1 MKIKPSPDQA
11 GHDIMT
17 QTGRIPADMTWLF
30 KFSRLCRRAMLH
42 AADAA
47 GFLDEIVAT
56 VESQTPYYTACFQS
70 VFFPESGF
78 DGEGICASH
87 TGETDLS
94 LFSRTCVNSK
104 TKRLKNLTDTD
115 LPKFVQKRLGLKSG
129 TLSTAFYFPINDPCE
144 TGDRCSV
151 FYAPSGYV
159 PDFLEIGVLEELSAD
174 LGKTL
179 HRLHRDKGVEEQVL
193 ELTRQKEM
201 YHSVFENT
209 GTGTIIID
217 PDMLILHVNAKF
229 MELVGLERNEIENR
243 MKWSQFVVPGDNE
256 MMQNFHYGRRNGLSG
271 IPTEYECRIFAKS
284 GDIRYIDMKV
294 GMIPG
299 TGRSIASFMDITK
312 RKLAEG
318 RLRQSEARL
327 SDIIR
332 TFEGLI
338 YTTSKDYRV
347 EFMNNALQEKAGR
360 SGVGEKCYRV
370 VHGLDTPCPG
380 CHLEAVLSGK
390 TRRWELKSPRD
401 SRWYWAIQSPVY
413 NNRGR
418 IVKAQTIHM
427 DITGR
432 KRREEKISEDADLLR
447 NENIV
452 LRSAMKERDRFE
464 NIVGK
469 SRVMQEVYELVVRAA
484 ASDAHVII
492 YGESGTG
499 KELVA
504 RAIHNLSSRCEKP
517 FVPVNSGA
525 ISETIVESEFFGY
538 RKGAFTGA
546 EKDKEGILGTAD
558 GGTLFLDEIGD
569 IGPNLQ
575 VKLLRAIEG
584 GGYTP
589 VGGNR
594 VIKPDL
600 RIVAATNKNLKRLVE
615 KGVMREDFFY
625 RVHIIPIRLPALRE
639 RKEDIPLLVD
649 YFLSA
654 FGDEGRIPPMGGKIL
669 EAFFRHDWPGNVRE
683 LQNVLHRYVT
693 LGKIDFM
700 GNSSEHEADG
710 PEQVRFVRESPD
722 LLGPLNE
729 SVAEFEKGIILKILE
744 ENRWQKARTAS
755 ALGIHR
761 KTLFT
766 KMKKFGIK

>member
-1 MKIKPSPDQA
+1 MKTKPSPDQA
-11 GHDIMT
+11 GHDILT
-17 QTGRIPADMTWLF
+17 QIDRIPADMMWLF
-30 KFSRLCRRAMLH
+30 TFSRLCRRAMLH
-42 AADAA
+42 ASDATEL
-47 GFLDEIVAT
+47 LDAIVSA
-56 VESQTPYYTACFQS
+56 VENQTPYYTVSFKS
-70 VFFPESGF
+70 VLYPESVLGKG
-78 DGEGICASH
+78 DACASH
-87 TGETDLS
+87 TGMDDLS
-94 LFSRTCVNSK
+94 LFPGTCVKPETKSLK
-104 TKRLKNLTDTD
+104 TVTDTD
-115 LPKFVQKRLGLKSG
+115 FPKSVQKRLGLKSG
-129 TLSTAFYFPINDPCE
+129 TLATAFSFSINDPRE
-144 TGDRCSV
+144 KGDKYQV
-151 FYAPSGYV
+151 FYAPKGYV
-159 PDFLEIGVLEELSAD
+159 PDALEIGVLEELGAE

-179 HRLHRDKGVEEQVL
+179 HRLHRDRGVEEQLL
-193 ELTRQKEM
+193 ELTREKEM

-217 PDMLILHVNAKF
+217 PDMLILYVNAKF
-229 MELVGLERNEIENR
+229 MNMVGLERNEIENR
-243 MKWSQFVVPGDNE
+243 MRWSQFVVPGDNE
-256 MMQNFHYGRRNGLSG
+256 MMQNYHYGRRKGIPG

-299 TGRSIASFMDITK
+299 TGKSIASFMDITK
-312 RKLAEG
+312 RKLAQN

-347 EFMNNALQEKAGR
+347 EFMNNVLQDKAGR

-370 VHGLDTPCPG
+370 VHGLDSPCPG
-380 CHLEAVLSGK
+380 CHLEDVLSGK

-401 SRWYWAIQSPVY
+401 GQWYWSIQSPVY
-413 NNRGR
+413 DNRGR
-418 IVKAQTIHM
+418 IVKAQTIHI
-427 DITGR
+427 DITDR

-452 LRSAMKERDRFE
+452 LRSAMKERYRFE

-469 SRVMQEVYELVVRAA
+469 SRVMQTVYELVVRAA
-484 ASDAHVII
+484 ASNAHVII

-504 RAIHNLSSRCEKP
+504 RAIHNLSNRCEER

-525 ISETIVESEFFGY
+525 ISEHIIESEFFGY

-546 EKDKEGILGTAD
+546 EKDKEGFLGTAD

-600 RIVAATNKNLKRLVE
+600 RIVAATNKNLKRLVD
-615 KGVMREDFFY
+615 KGLMREDFFY
-625 RVHIIPIRLPALRE
+625 RVHIIPIRLPALRD

-649 YFLSA
+649 YFLSD
-654 FGDEGRIPPMGGKIL
+654 FDDGGQVPSMGGKMM
-669 EAFFRHDWPGNVRE
+669 EAFLRHDWPGNVRE
-683 LQNVLHRYVT
+683 LQNVLHRYMT
-693 LGKIDFM
+693 LGEIDFM
-700 GNSSEHEADG
+700 GNSSDRTADG
-710 PEQVRFVRESPD
+710 PKQTRFIRESPD
-722 LLGPLNE
+722 SCGPLNDI
-729 SVAEFEKGIILKILE
+729 VAEFEKGVILNALE
-744 ENRWQKARTAS
+744 ENRWQKARTAI

-766 KMKKFGIK
+766 KMKKFGLE

>member
-1 MKIKPSPDQA
+1 MKIKPGPDQA
-11 GHDIMT
+11 GYDIVT
-17 QTGRIPADMTWLF
+17 QTGRIPADMMWLF
-30 KFSRLCRRAMLH
+30 NFSRLCHRAMLH
-42 AADAA
+42 AADAT
-47 GFLDEIVAT
+47 GLLDAIVAA
-56 VESQTPYYTACFQS
+56 VETQTPYYTVCFKS
-70 VFFPESGF
+70 VLYPESGV
-78 DGEGICASH
+78 DGSGIGESH
-87 TGETDLS
+87 TGIDHVS
-94 LFSRTCVNSK
+94 LFPGTCVGPK
-104 TKRLKNLTDTD
+104 TKNFKVGADTD
-115 LPKFVQKRLGLKSG
+115 LPKSVQKRLGLKSR
-129 TLSTAFYFPINDPCE
+129 TLTTAFYFPINDPCE
-144 TGDRCSV
+144 KGHRCQV

-159 PDFLEIGVLEELSAD
+159 PDALEIGVLEELSAD

-179 HRLHRDKGVEEQVL
+179 HRLHRDRGVEEQIL

-217 PDMLILHVNAKF
+217 PDMLILYVNAKF
-229 MELVGLERNEIENR
+229 MDLVGLERNEIENR
-243 MKWSQFVVPGDNE
+243 MRWSQFVVPGDNE
-256 MMQNFHYGRRNGLSG
+256 MMQNYHYGRRKGIPG
-271 IPTEYECRIFAKS
+271 IPTEYECRVFAKS

-299 TGRSIASFMDITK
+299 TGKSIASFMDITK

-318 RLRQSEARL
+318 RLRQSEAQL

-338 YTTSKDYRV
+338 YITSKDYRV
-347 EFMNNALQEKAGR
+347 EFMNIALQEKAGR

-370 VHGLDTPCPG
+370 VHGLEAPCPG
-380 CHLEAVLSGK
+380 CHLGSVFSGN

-401 SRWYWAIQSPVY
+401 GQWYWSIQSPVY
-413 NNRGR
+413 DNRGR

-427 DITGR
+427 DITDR

-452 LRSAMKERDRFE
+452 LRSAMKERYRFE

-469 SRVMQEVYELVVRAA
+469 SRAMQEVYELVVRAA
-484 ASDAHVII
+484 ASNAPVII

-504 RAIHNLSSRCEKP
+504 RAIHNLSNRSEKQ

-525 ISETIVESEFFGY
+525 ISENIVESEFFGY

-546 EKDKEGILGTAD
+546 EKDREGVLGTAD

-569 IGPNLQ
+569 LGPNLQ

-589 VGGNR
+589 VGGTR

-615 KGVMREDFFY
+615 KGLMREDFFY

-649 YFLSA
+649 FFLSA
-654 FGDEGRIPPMGGKIL
+654 FGDQGQIPPMGGKIM
-669 EAFFRHDWPGNVRE
+669 EAFLRHDWPGNVRE
-683 LQNVLHRYVT
+683 LQNVLHRYMT

-700 GNSSEHEADG
+700 ESSSDRGEDG
-710 PEQVRFVRESPD
+710 LDQVCFVRESPD
-722 LLGPLNE
+722 FCGSLNE
-729 SVAEFEKGIILKILE
+729 TVTEFEKGIILKALA
-744 ENRWQKARTAS
+744 ENRWQKARTAIS
-755 ALGIHR
+755 LGIHR

-766 KMKKFGIK
+766 KMKKFGLE

>member
-1 MKIKPSPDQA
+1 
-11 GHDIMT
+11 
-17 QTGRIPADMTWLF
+17 
-30 KFSRLCRRAMLH
+30 
-42 AADAA
+42 
-47 GFLDEIVAT
+47 
-56 VESQTPYYTACFQS
+56 
-70 VFFPESGF
+70 
-78 DGEGICASH
+78 
-87 TGETDLS
+87 
-94 LFSRTCVNSK
+94 
-104 TKRLKNLTDTD
+104 
-115 LPKFVQKRLGLKSG
+115 VQERLGLKSG
-129 TLSTAFYFPINDPCE
+129 SQATVFYVPINDPCE
-144 TGDRCSV
+144 KEDKCLV

-159 PDFLEIGVLEELSAD
+159 PDALEIGALKELATD

-179 HRLHRDKGVEEQVL
+179 RRLNKAEGVDERIL

-217 PDMLILHVNAKF
+217 PDMLILYVNAKF
-229 MELVGLERNEIENR
+229 MDLVGLERNEIENR
-243 MKWSQFVVPGDNE
+243 MRWSEFVVPGDNE
-256 MMQNFHYGRRNGLSG
+256 MMQNYHYGRRKGIAD

-299 TGRSIASFMDITK
+299 TGKSIASFMDITK
-312 RKLAEG
+312 RKLAEN

-338 YTTSKDYRV
+338 YTTSEDYRV
-347 EFMNNALQEKAGR
+347 EFMNNTLQEKAGR

-370 VHGLDTPCPG
+370 VHGLNSPCPG
-380 CHLEAVLSGK
+380 CRLGLVLSGK

-401 SRWYWAIQSPVY
+401 GRWYWSIQSPVY
-413 NNRGR
+413 DNRGR
-418 IVKAQTIHM
+418 IGKAQTIHM
-427 DITGR
+427 DITDR

-452 LRSAMKERDRFE
+452 LRSAMKERYRFE

-469 SRVMQEVYELVVRAA
+469 SRAMQKVYELVVRAA
-484 ASDAHVII
+484 ASNAHVII

-504 RAIHNLSSRCEKP
+504 RAIHNLSSRSEKR

-525 ISETIVESEFFGY
+525 ISEHIIESEFFGY

-546 EKDKEGILGTAD
+546 EKDKEGLLGTAD

-584 GGYTP
+584 GGYIP
-589 VGGNR
+589 VGGNQ

-615 KGVMREDFFY
+615 KGLMREDFFY
-625 RVHIIPIRLPALRE
+625 RVHIIPIRLPALRD

-654 FGDEGRIPPMGGKIL
+654 FGGDAQIPPVGGKMMEVFL
-669 EAFFRHDWPGNVRE
+669 RHDWPGNVRE
-683 LQNVLHRYVT
+683 LQNVLHRYMT

-700 GNSSEHEADG
+700 GNSPDPMADRSD
-710 PEQVRFVRESPD
+710 QVSFVQDSPD
-722 LLGPLNE
+722 PCGALNE
-729 SVAEFEKGIILKILE
+729 IVAEFEKETILKALA
-744 ENRWQKARTAS
+744 ENRWQKARTAV

-766 KMKKFGIK
+766 KMKKFGIE

>member
-1 MKIKPSPDQA
+1 MKTKPSPGQA
-11 GHDIMT
+11 GYDILT
-17 QTGRIPADMTWLF
+17 QTGRIPADMMWLF
-30 KFSRLCRRAMLH
+30 PFSRLCRRAMLH
-42 AADAA
+42 AVDTSGLLDA
-47 GFLDEIVAT
+47 IVGV
-56 VESQTPYYTACFQS
+56 VENHTPYYSVCFKS
-70 VFFPESGF
+70 VLSSESGVKLN
-78 DGEGICASH
+78 DMSAAH
-87 TGETDLS
+87 TDLDDFAF
-94 LFSRTCVNSK
+94 FSGTIVNPKIKPVS
-104 TKRLKNLTDTD
+104 TVTDAK
-115 LPKFVQKRLGLKSG
+115 LPKFVQERLGLKPG
-129 TLSTAFYFPINDPCE
+129 TLATTFYFSINDPYE
-144 TGDRCSV
+144 KEDKSQV
-151 FYAPSGYV
+151 FYAPNGYI
-159 PDFLEIGVLEELSAD
+159 PDALEIGVLEELATD

-179 HRLHRDKGVEEQVL
+179 YRLQKPKEVEERIL

-217 PDMLILHVNAKF
+217 PDMLILYVNAKF
-229 MELVGLERNEIENR
+229 MDLVGLERCEIENR
-243 MKWSQFVVPGDNE
+243 MRWSQFVVPGDNE
-256 MMQNFHYGRRNGLSG
+256 MMQNYHYGRRKGIAG

-299 TGRSIASFMDITK
+299 TGKSIASFMDITK
-312 RKLAEG
+312 RKLAEN

-338 YTTSKDYRV
+338 YTTSEDYRV
-347 EFMNNALQEKAGR
+347 EFMNDALQEKAGR
-360 SGVGEKCYRV
+360 NGVGEKCYQV
-370 VHGLDTPCPG
+370 VHGLDSPCPG
-380 CHLEAVLSGK
+380 CRLGLVLSGE

-401 SRWYWAIQSPVY
+401 GRWYWSIQSPVY
-413 NNRGR
+413 DNRGR

-427 DITGR
+427 DITDR

-452 LRSAMKERDRFE
+452 LRSAMKERYRFE

-469 SRVMQEVYELVVRAA
+469 SQAMQKVYELVVRAA
-484 ASDAHVII
+484 ASNAHVII

-504 RAIHNLSSRCEKP
+504 RAIHNLSNRCKKR

-525 ISETIVESEFFGY
+525 ISENIIESEFFGY

-546 EKDKEGILGTAD
+546 EKDKEGFLDTAD

-589 VGGNR
+589 VGGNQL
-594 VIKPDL
+594 IKPDL
-600 RIVAATNKNLKRLVE
+600 RIVAATNKDLKRLVE
-615 KGVMREDFFY
+615 KGLMREDFFY
-625 RVHIIPIRLPALRE
+625 RVHIIPIRLPALRD

-654 FGDEGRIPPMGGKIL
+654 FGDEGNILPVGGKIMEDFL
-669 EAFFRHDWPGNVRE
+669 RHDWPGNVRE
-683 LQNVLHRYVT
+683 LQNVLHRYMT
-693 LGKIDFM
+693 LGKIDFT
-700 GNSSEHEADG
+700 GNASEYGADST
-710 PEQVRFVRESPD
+710 EQVRFLQEAT
-722 LLGPLNE
+722 GPCGSLNE
-729 SVAEFEKGIILKILE
+729 IVEAFEKGVILKTLE
-744 ENRWQKARTAS
+744 ENRWQKARTAV
-755 ALGIHR
+755 ALGVHR

-766 KMKKFGIK
+766 KMKKLGIK

>member
-1 MKIKPSPDQA
+1 M
-11 GHDIMT
+11 M
-17 QTGRIPADMTWLF
+17 WLF
-30 KFSRLCRRAMLH
+30 EFLRLCRRAMLH
-42 AADAA
+42 AVDGTGLLDA
-47 GFLDEIVAT
+47 IVSA
-56 VESQTPYYTACFQS
+56 VENQTPYYTVCFKS
-70 VFFPESGF
+70 VGRTESGL
-78 DGEGICASH
+78 DGDDLCASPP
-87 TGETDLS
+87 GVDDFAS
-94 LFSRTCVNSK
+94 FPQTCVNPK
-104 TKRLKNLTDTD
+104 TKCIKALTDTE
-115 LPKFVQKRLGLKSG
+115 LPKAVQERLGLERG
-129 TLSTAFYFPINDPCE
+129 TSAGAFYFPVKESCEKND
-144 TGDRCSV
+144 RFLV
-151 FYAPSGYV
+151 FYAPGGYI
-159 PDFLEIGVLEELSAD
+159 PDDLEIGVLEELAED
-174 LGKTL
+174 LDKTL
-179 HRLHRDKGVEEQVL
+179 HRLQKDRGVEEQIL

-217 PDMLILHVNAKF
+217 PDMLILYVNAKF
-229 MELVGLERNEIENR
+229 MDLVGLERDEIENR
-243 MKWSQFVVPGDNE
+243 MRWSQFVVPGDNE
-256 MMQNFHYGRRNGLSG
+256 MMQSYHYGRRKGIPG

-299 TGRSIASFMDITK
+299 TGKSIASFMDITK
-312 RKLAEG
+312 RKLAEN

-360 SGVGEKCYRV
+360 SGVGGKCYQV
-370 VHGLDTPCPG
+370 VHGLESPCPG
-380 CHLEAVLSGK
+380 CRLELVLSGK

-401 SRWYWAIQSPVY
+401 GRWYWSIQSPVY
-413 NNRGR
+413 DNRGR

-427 DITGR
+427 DITDR
-432 KRREEKISEDADLLR
+432 KRREEQISEDADLLR

-452 LRSAMKERDRFE
+452 LRSAMKERYRFE

-469 SRVMQEVYELVVRAA
+469 SQAMQTVYELVVRAA
-484 ASDAHVII
+484 ASNAHVIV

-504 RAIHNLSSRCEKP
+504 RAIHNLSNRCKKR

-525 ISETIVESEFFGY
+525 ISENIVESEFFGY
-538 RKGAFTGA
+538 CKGAFTGA
-546 EKDKEGILGTAD
+546 EKDKEGFLGTAD

-569 IGPNLQ
+569 LGPNLQ

-589 VGGNR
+589 VGGTR

-615 KGVMREDFFY
+615 KGLMREDFFY
-625 RVHIIPIRLPALRE
+625 RVHIIPIRLPALRD

-649 YFLSA
+649 YFLSD
-654 FGDEGRIPPMGGKIL
+654 FDDQGQLPPMGGKIM
-669 EAFFRHDWPGNVRE
+669 EAFLQYDWPGNVRE
-683 LQNVLHRYVT
+683 LQNVLHRYMT

-700 GNSSEHEADG
+700 GNASDRDTDSLESVRLVSESLD
-710 PEQVRFVRESPD
+710 P
-722 LLGPLNE
+722 LGSLNE
-729 SVAEFEKGIILKILE
+729 VVAEFEKDTILKALE
-744 ENRWQKARTAS
+744 EHRWQKARTAI

-766 KMKKFGIK
+766 KMKKLGIE

>member
-11 GHDIMT
+11 GHDILG
-17 QTGRIPADMTWLF
+17 QTGRIPADMMWLF
-30 KFSRLCRRAMLH
+30 TFSRLCRRAMLH
-42 AADAA
+42 AVEAAKLLDAVVGA
-47 GFLDEIVAT
+47 
-56 VESQTPYYTACFQS
+56 VESHTPYYTVCFKS
-70 VFFPESGF
+70 VFFPESGL
-78 DGEGICASH
+78 DCDDMSPAH
-87 TGETDLS
+87 TDLNELA
-94 LFSRTCVNSK
+94 LFPGTSVNP
-104 TKRLKNLTDTD
+104 KNKPFNTITDTD
-115 LPKFVQKRLGLKSG
+115 LPKPVAERLGLKPG
-129 TLSTAFYFPINDPCE
+129 TPATAFYFSINDPYEKADKCQ
-144 TGDRCSV
+144 V

-159 PDFLEIGVLEELSAD
+159 PDALEIDVLEALSID

-179 HRLHRDKGVEEQVL
+179 HRLHKAKEGEGRIL

-217 PDMLILHVNAKF
+217 PDMLILYVNAKF
-229 MELVGLERNEIENR
+229 MDLVGLERNEIENR
-243 MKWSQFVVPGDNE
+243 MRWSQFVVPGDNE
-256 MMQNFHYGRRNGLSG
+256 MMQNYHYGRRKGVAG

-299 TGRSIASFMDITK
+299 TGKSIASFMDITK
-312 RKLAEG
+312 RKLAEN
-318 RLRQSEARL
+318 RLRQSEAQL
-327 SDIIR
+327 SDVIR

-338 YTTSKDYRV
+338 YTTSEDYRL
-347 EFMNNALQEKAGR
+347 EFMNDALQEKAGQ
-360 SGVGEKCYRV
+360 SGVGEKCYQV
-370 VHGLDTPCPG
+370 VHGLDSPCPG
-380 CHLEAVLSGK
+380 CRLGLVLSGE

-401 SRWYWAIQSPVY
+401 GRWYWSIQSPVY
-413 NNRGR
+413 DNRGR

-427 DITGR
+427 DITDR

-452 LRSAMKERDRFE
+452 LRSAMKERYRFE

-469 SRVMQEVYELVVRAA
+469 SQSMQKVYELVVRAA
-484 ASDAHVII
+484 ASNAHVII

-504 RAIHNLSSRCEKP
+504 RAIHNLSNRCKKR
-517 FVPVNSGA
+517 FVPVNCGA
-525 ISETIVESEFFGY
+525 ISENIIESEFFGY

-546 EKDKEGILGTAD
+546 EKDKEGFLGTAD

-589 VGGNR
+589 VGGTQ

-600 RIVAATNKNLKRLVE
+600 RIVAATNKDLKRLVE
-615 KGVMREDFFY
+615 KGLMREDFFY
-625 RVHIIPIRLPALRE
+625 RVHIIPIQLPSLRD

-654 FGDEGRIPPMGGKIL
+654 FGDEGNILPVGGKIM
-669 EAFFRHDWPGNVRE
+669 EDFFRHDWPGNVRE

-693 LGKIDFM
+693 LGKIDFT
-700 GNSSEHEADG
+700 GNSPEHRADST
-710 PEQVRFVRESPD
+710 EQVPFIQDTPD
-722 LLGPLNE
+722 PRGSLSE
-729 SVAEFEKGIILKILE
+729 IVEAFEKGIILKALE
-744 ENRWQKARTAS
+744 ENRWQKARTAVS
-755 ALGIHR
+755 LGIHR

-766 KMKKFGIK
+766 KMKKFGIE

>member
-1 MKIKPSPDQA
+1 MKTKPGPDQA
-11 GHDIMT
+11 GYDIVT
-17 QTGRIPADMTWLF
+17 QTDRIPADMMWLSEF
-30 KFSRLCRRAMLH
+30 FLLCRRAMLH
-42 AADAA
+42 ATDAS
-47 GFLDEIVAT
+47 GLLCDIVGA
-56 VESQTPYYTACFQS
+56 VERQTPYFTACFKTDFHS
-70 VFFPESGF
+70 ESDFGV
-78 DGEGICASH
+78 CH
-87 TGETDLS
+87 TGEDDLS
-94 LFSRTCVNSK
+94 LLSRTSVNQNSVNHK
-104 TKRLKNLTDTD
+104 VVTDTE
-115 LPKFVQKRLGLKSG
+115 LPKSVQKRLGLKSG
-129 TLSTAFYFPINDPCE
+129 SLVTAFYFPINDPCE
-144 TGDRCSV
+144 KGGRCLV
-151 FYAPSGYV
+151 FYSPRGYV
-159 PDFLEIGVLEELSAD
+159 PGSLEIGVLEELSAD
-174 LGKTL
+174 FGKTL
-179 HRLHRDKGVEEQVL
+179 RRLHRDKEMDERIL

-217 PDMLILHVNAKF
+217 PDMLILYVNAKF
-229 MELVGLERNEIENR
+229 MDLVGLERDEIENR
-243 MKWSQFVVPGDNE
+243 MRWSQFVVPGDNE
-256 MMQNFHYGRRNGLSG
+256 MMQNYHYGRRKGIAG

-299 TGRSIASFMDITK
+299 TGKSIASFMDITK
-312 RKLAEG
+312 RKLAQN

-347 EFMNNALQEKAGR
+347 EFMNDALQEKAGR

-370 VHGLDTPCPG
+370 VHGLDSPCPG
-380 CHLEAVLSGK
+380 CRLGLVLSGE

-401 SRWYWAIQSPVY
+401 GRWYWSIQSPVY
-413 NNRGR
+413 DNRGR

-427 DITGR
+427 DITDR
-432 KRREEKISEDADLLR
+432 KRREEQISEDADLLR

-452 LRSAMKERDRFE
+452 LRSAMKERYRFE

-469 SRVMQEVYELVVRAA
+469 SQSMQKVYELVVRAA
-484 ASDAHVII
+484 ASNAHVII

-504 RAIHNLSSRCEKP
+504 RAIHNLSNRCKKR
-517 FVPVNSGA
+517 FVPVNCGA
-525 ISETIVESEFFGY
+525 ISEHIIESEFFGY

-546 EKDKEGILGTAD
+546 EKDKEGFLGTAD

-589 VGGNR
+589 VGGNQ

-600 RIVAATNKNLKRLVE
+600 RIVAATNKDLKRLVE
-615 KGVMREDFFY
+615 KGLMREDFFY
-625 RVHIIPIRLPALRE
+625 RVHIIPIRLPALRD

-654 FGDEGRIPPMGGKIL
+654 FGDEGNMLPVGGKIMEDFL
-669 EAFFRHDWPGNVRE
+669 RHDWPGNVRE
-683 LQNVLHRYVT
+683 LQNVLHRYMT
-693 LGKIDFM
+693 LGKIDFT
-700 GNSSEHEADG
+700 GNSSECKADSTK
-710 PEQVRFVRESPD
+710 QVRFVRESPD
-722 LLGPLNE
+722 PCGPLNE
-729 SVAEFEKGIILKILE
+729 IVEAFEKGIILKALE
-744 ENRWQKARTAS
+744 ENRWQKARTAV

-766 KMKKFGIK
+766 KMKKLGIE

>member
-1 MKIKPSPDQA
+1 MKTKPGPDQA
-11 GHDIMT
+11 KHDILG
-17 QTGRIPADMTWLF
+17 QTARIPADMMWLF
-30 KFSRLCRRAMLH
+30 TFSSLCRRAMLH
-42 AADAA
+42 TADAS
-47 GFLDEIVAT
+47 GLLDQIVSA
-56 VESQTPYYTACFQS
+56 VESHTPYYTVCFKS
-70 VFFPESGF
+70 VFYPESGLESG
-78 DGEGICASH
+78 DNCTPHSGID
-87 TGETDLS
+87 DLS
-94 LFSRTCVNSK
+94 PFHRRCVNPKIKSL
-104 TKRLKNLTDTD
+104 KRVTDTD
-115 LPKFVQKRLGLKSG
+115 LPKSVQKRLGMKSG
-129 TLSTAFYFPINDPCE
+129 TLATALYFPINDPCE
-144 TGDRCSV
+144 KGGRCQV
-151 FYAPSGYV
+151 FYVPSGYV
-159 PDFLEIGVLEELSAD
+159 PHPLELLVLEELSAD

-179 HRLHRDKGVEEQVL
+179 DRMHRNRGVEEQIL

-217 PDMLILHVNAKF
+217 PDMMILHVNAKF
-229 MELVGLERNEIENR
+229 MALVGLERNEIENR
-243 MKWSQFVVPGDNE
+243 MRWSQFVVPGDNE
-256 MMQNFHYGRRNGLSG
+256 MMQNYHYGRRKGLSG
-271 IPTEYECRIFAKS
+271 IPTEYECRIFATS

-312 RKLAEG
+312 RKLAEN
-318 RLRQSEARL
+318 RLRQSEAQL

-338 YTTSKDYRV
+338 YITSKDYKV
-347 EFMNNALQEKAGR
+347 EFMNVTLQEKAGR
-360 SGVGEKCYRV
+360 SGVGEKCYRLI
-370 VHGLDTPCPG
+370 HGLDSPCVG
-380 CHLEAVLSGK
+380 CRLESVLSGE

-401 SRWYWAIQSPVY
+401 GRWYWSIQSPVY
-413 NNRGR
+413 DNRGR

-427 DITGR
+427 DITDR
-432 KRREEKISEDADLLR
+432 KRREEQISEDADLLR

-452 LRSAMKERDRFE
+452 LRSAMKDRYRFE

-469 SRVMQEVYELVVRAA
+469 SPAMQKVYELVVRAA
-484 ASDAHVII
+484 ASNAPVII

-504 RAIHNLSSRCEKP
+504 RAIHNLSKRSKKQ

-525 ISETIVESEFFGY
+525 ISEHIIESEFFGY

-546 EKDKEGILGTAD
+546 EKDKEGFLGTAD

-569 IGPNLQ
+569 VGPNLQ

-589 VGGNR
+589 VGSTR

-654 FGDEGRIPPMGGKIL
+654 FGDQGQILPMGGKIM
-669 EAFFRHDWPGNVRE
+669 EAFLLHDWPGNVRE
-683 LQNVLHRYVT
+683 LQNVLHRYMT

-700 GNSSEHEADG
+700 ETSSDCGADAQ
-710 PEQVRFVRESPD
+710 EQVGFVRESHD
-722 LLGPLNE
+722 FCGSLNE
-729 SVAEFEKGIILKILE
+729 IVAEFEKGIILNALE
-744 ENRWQKARTAS
+744 ENRWQKARTAL

-766 KMKKFGIK
+766 KMKKLGLE

>member
-1 MKIKPSPDQA
+1 MKKNPGPDLA
-11 GHDIMT
+11 GHDILG
-17 QTGRIPADMTWLF
+17 QTSRIPADMMWLLA
-30 KFSRLCRRAMLH
+30 FSRLCNRAMLH
-42 AADAA
+42 AGDSTELMDA
-47 GFLDEIVAT
+47 IVSA
-56 VESQTPYYTACFQS
+56 VENQTPYHSVCFKS
-70 VFFPESGF
+70 VGPREPGSGK
-78 DGEGICASH
+78 DDMG
-87 TGETDLS
+87 TLKTD
-94 LFSRTCVNSK
+94 V
-104 TKRLKNLTDTD
+104 DTE
-115 LPKFVQKRLGLKSG
+115 LPKPVQERLGLKGG
-129 TLSTAFYFPINDPCE
+129 TTAAAFYFPIHNTCE
-144 TGDRCSV
+144 QAVNCLVLYVPG
-151 FYAPSGYV
+151 GYV
-159 PDFLEIGVLEELSAD
+159 PGALEIGVLEVLSAD

-179 HRLHRDKGVEEQVL
+179 HRLNKDKGVEDRIL

-217 PDMLILHVNAKF
+217 PDMLILYVNAKF
-229 MELVGLERNEIENR
+229 MDLVGLERHEIENR
-243 MKWSQFVVPGDNE
+243 MRWSQFVVPGDNE
-256 MMQNFHYGRRNGLSG
+256 MMQNYHYGRRKGRDG

-299 TGRSIASFMDITK
+299 TGKSIASFMDITK
-312 RKLAEG
+312 RKLAEN

-338 YTTSKDYRV
+338 YTTSEDYRV
-347 EFMNNALQEKAGR
+347 EFMNDALQEKAGR

-370 VHGLDTPCPG
+370 VHGLESPCPG
-380 CHLEAVLSGK
+380 CRLGLVLSGE

-401 SRWYWAIQSPVY
+401 GRWYWSIQSPVY
-413 NNRGR
+413 DNRGR

-427 DITGR
+427 DITDR

-452 LRSAMKERDRFE
+452 LRSAMKERYRFE

-469 SRVMQEVYELVVRAA
+469 SRAMQKVYELVVRAA
-484 ASDAHVII
+484 ASNAHVII

-504 RAIHNLSSRCEKP
+504 RAIHNLSNRCEKH

-525 ISETIVESEFFGY
+525 ISEHIIESEFFGY

-546 EKDKEGILGTAD
+546 EKDKEGFLGTAD

-589 VGGNR
+589 VGGTR
-594 VIKPDL
+594 VVKPDL
-600 RIVAATNKNLKRLVE
+600 RIVAATNKDLRRLVE
-615 KGVMREDFFY
+615 RGLMREDFFY
-625 RVHIIPIRLPALRE
+625 RVHIIPIRLPALRD

-654 FGDEGRIPPMGGKIL
+654 FGGDQQIPPVGGKMMEVFL
-669 EAFFRHDWPGNVRE
+669 RHDWPGNVRE
-683 LQNVLHRYVT
+683 LQNVLHRYMT
-693 LGKIDFM
+693 LGKIDFT
-700 GNSSEHEADG
+700 GNALDQTVDSSE
-710 PEQVRFVRESPD
+710 PVSFVREASQPC
-722 LLGPLNE
+722 GPLNE
-729 SVAEFEKGIILKILE
+729 VVAGFEKEAILKALE
-744 ENRWQKARTAS
+744 ENRWQKSKTAV
-755 ALGIHR
+755 ALGVHR

-766 KMKKFGIK
+766 KMKKLGIE

>member
-1 MKIKPSPDQA
+1 M
-11 GHDIMT
+11 
-17 QTGRIPADMTWLF
+17 WLF

-42 AADAA
+42 AADAPEL
-47 GFLDEIVAT
+47 LDAIVAA
-56 VESQTPYYTACFQS
+56 VESQTPYYTACFKS
-70 VFFPESGF
+70 VLHPESGF
-78 DGEGICASH
+78 GDEGICTPH
-87 TGETDLS
+87 TGADDLP
-94 LFSRTCVNSK
+94 LFSRTCVTSK
-104 TKRLKNLTDTD
+104 IKSLKKVSDMD
-115 LPKFVQKRLGLKSG
+115 LPKFVQKRLGLKRE
-129 TLSTAFYFPINDPCE
+129 TLATAFYFPINDPCE
-144 TGDRCSV
+144 NGETCPV

-159 PDFLEIGVLEELSAD
+159 PDSLEIGVLEELSAE

-179 HRLHRDKGVEEQVL
+179 HRLHRDKRVAEQIL

-201 YHSVFENT
+201 YHSVFDNT

-229 MELVGLERNEIENR
+229 MDLVGLERNDIENR

-256 MMQNFHYGRRNGLSG
+256 MMQNFHYGRRKGLSG

-318 RLRQSEARL
+318 RLRQSEAQL
-327 SDIIR
+327 SDVIR

-338 YTTSKDYRV
+338 YTTSKNYRV
-347 EFMNNALQEKAGR
+347 AFMNDALQEKAGQ

-370 VHGLDTPCPG
+370 VSGLESPCPG
-380 CHLEAVLSGK
+380 CHLGLVFSGK

-401 SRWYWAIQSPVY
+401 GRWYWSIQSPVY
-413 NNRGR
+413 DNRGR
-418 IVKAQTIHM
+418 IVKAQTIHI
-427 DITGR
+427 DITDR

-452 LRSAMKERDRFE
+452 LRSAMKERYRFE

-469 SRVMQEVYELVVRAA
+469 SRAMQRVYELVVRAA
-484 ASDAHVII
+484 ASNAHVII

-504 RAIHNLSSRCEKP
+504 RAIHNLSNRCEKQ

-525 ISETIVESEFFGY
+525 VSETIVESEFFGY

-625 RVHIIPIRLPALRE
+625 RVHIIPIRLPALRD

-654 FGDEGRIPPMGGKIL
+654 LGDEGQSPPMGGKIM
-669 EAFFRHDWPGNVRE
+669 EAFLRHEWPGNVRE
-683 LQNVLHRYVT
+683 LQNVLHRYMT
-693 LGKIDFM
+693 LGKIDLM
-700 GNSSEHEADG
+700 GNSSDCEADG
-710 PEQVRFVRESPD
+710 LEQVGFFRGLPH
-722 LLGPLNE
+722 LCGPLNE
-729 SVAEFEKGIILKILE
+729 AVAGFEKEVILKALE
-744 ENRWQKARTAS
+744 ENRWQKARTAI

-766 KMKKFGIK
+766 KMKKFGLE

>member
-1 MKIKPSPDQA
+1 MKTKPGPDQA
-11 GHDIMT
+11 GHDIVT
-17 QTGRIPADMTWLF
+17 QTGQIPADMAWVFT
-30 KFSRLCRRAMLH
+30 FSRLCRRAMLH
-42 AADAA
+42 AVDTTGLLDA
-47 GFLDEIVAT
+47 IVSA
-56 VESQTPYYTACFQS
+56 VESQTPYYTACFKS
-70 VFFPESGF
+70 VLYPESGVDSGGF
-78 DGEGICASH
+78 CAPHSGMDDWSPFPR
-87 TGETDLS
+87 TG
-94 LFSRTCVNSK
+94 VNPK
-104 TKRLKNLTDTD
+104 TKSLKRVTDTD
-115 LPKFVQKRLGLKSG
+115 LPKSVQKRLGLESG
-129 TLSTAFYFPINDPCE
+129 TLATAFYFSINDSCE
-144 TGDRCSV
+144 KGDRCQV
-151 FYAPSGYV
+151 FYAPNGYV
-159 PDFLEIGVLEELSAD
+159 PEPLEIGVLEELSAD

-179 HRLHRDKGVEEQVL
+179 RRLNRDRGVEEQIL

-229 MELVGLERNEIENR
+229 MDLVGLERNEIENR
-243 MKWSQFVVPGDNE
+243 MRWSQFVVPGDNE
-256 MMQNFHYGRRNGLSG
+256 MMQNYHYGRRKGISG

-312 RKLAEG
+312 RKLAEN
-318 RLRQSEARL
+318 RLRQSEAQL

-338 YTTSKDYRV
+338 YITSKDYRV
-347 EFMNNALQEKAGR
+347 EFMNITLQEKAGR

-370 VHGLDTPCPG
+370 IHGLDTPCPG
-380 CHLEAVLSGK
+380 CRLGSVISGK

-401 SRWYWAIQSPVY
+401 GRWYWSIQSPVY
-413 NNRGR
+413 DNRGR
-418 IVKAQTIHM
+418 IVKAQTIHL
-427 DITGR
+427 DITDR
-432 KRREEKISEDADLLR
+432 KRREKQISEDADLLR

-452 LRSAMKERDRFE
+452 LRSAMKERYRFE

-469 SRVMQEVYELVVRAA
+469 SRAMQKVYELVVRAA
-484 ASDAHVII
+484 ASNAPVII

-504 RAIHNLSSRCEKP
+504 RAIHNLSNRSKKQ

-525 ISETIVESEFFGY
+525 ISENIIESEFFGY

-546 EKDKEGILGTAD
+546 EKDKEGFLGTAD

-589 VGGNR
+589 VGGTR

-600 RIVAATNKNLKRLVE
+600 RIVAATHKNLKRLVE

-625 RVHIIPIRLPALRE
+625 RVHIIPIRLPALRD

-654 FGDEGRIPPMGGKIL
+654 FGDDGKIPPIGGKIM
-669 EAFFRHDWPGNVRE
+669 EAFLRHDWPGNVRE
-683 LQNVLHRYVT
+683 LQNILHRYMT

-700 GNSSEHEADG
+700 ENSSGADG
-710 PEQVRFVRESPD
+710 PEQIGFVREFPD
-722 LLGPLNE
+722 LYGPLNE
-729 SVAEFEKGIILKILE
+729 AVAEFEKEVILKALE
-744 ENRWQKARTAS
+744 ENRWQKARTAV

-766 KMKKFGIK
+766 KMKKLGLD